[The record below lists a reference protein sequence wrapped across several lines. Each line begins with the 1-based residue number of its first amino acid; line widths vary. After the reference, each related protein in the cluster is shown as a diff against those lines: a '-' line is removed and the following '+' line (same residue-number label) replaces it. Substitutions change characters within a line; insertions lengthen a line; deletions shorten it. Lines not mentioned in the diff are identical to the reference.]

1 MNGSSLALRL
11 QLAAAAIGLAPLLL
25 AAGALLVAAL
35 WLVALPATESARAR
49 ALAELAAAQQALAQA
64 PRGAAAPAAPAADAL
79 AEFESRL
86 AGDEQVAQMAQQ
98 IWRQAAAAGLQLSK
112 VDWRAEADAARR
124 FGRVQITL
132 PMTGSYTALRK
143 FTFGLMAAYPSLAL
157 DKLDLKRELPA
168 AGQVEATAHF
178 TLFVKP

>member
-1 MNGSSLALRL
+1 MGLRL
-11 QLAAAAIGLAPLLL
+11 QLAVAAIGAGPLLL
-25 AAGALLVAAL
+25 AGAALLVLGL
-35 WLVALPATESARAR
+35 WLVALPAAEARRAA
-49 ALAELAAAQQALAQA
+49 ALAEQSAAKQALAQA
-64 PRGAAAPAAPAADAL
+64 PRSASAPVPQAADAL

-112 VDWRAEADAARR
+112 VDWRAETDAARR

-143 FTFGLMAAYPSLAL
+143 FSFGLMAAYPSLAL
-157 DKLDLKRELPA
+157 DKLDLRRELPA
-168 AGQVEATAHF
+168 VGQVEATAHF
-178 TLFVKP
+178 TLYVKP